1 MRNINILINEDHTLT
16 FPNDYAGLQ
25 EENLQGNITFS
36 FNEFVQGQARAEIII
51 NNESGYI
58 ELEQVNETYV
68 LPIKASLLTSDF
80 IIMQL
85 VIDEPAIYNLTTD
98 TTIKDNQT
106 YYEKVG
112 DEYIVVTNPVVEDLD
127 TYYVASIPV
136 WKSETFTLKVGFSI
150 NATTTIPEDYP
161 SWVEIIDELVIETE
175 KAIAKASNVNISS
188 EQLTDGVKVITTN
201 QDGEQTITIVPQG
214 PKGDKGDAGAIK
226 MLIVAELPSTGAD
239 DTIYLVP
246 LETPDTTGNNYAEYV
261 YINGAWE
268 LLGKIGVQVDLTDY
282 VKNTDLQNT
291 IDTSLIPVTKIS
303 GTFQNPIDLRTLNNG
318 NYLLSG
324 SIIIESNS
332 YLTTGGGYY
341 ASYNFPQFLA
351 SVNIDTSG
359 EIPVK
364 TIVSERGNFIY
375 TNENNAWVLQ
385 EDVAYMGIDEV
396 YEYVDGLVGDI
407 NTALDS
413 INGEVI

>member
-1 MRNINILINEDHTLT
+1 MRDINILINEDHTLT